1 MAVAGKIA
9 NLEEA
14 VVEVRTGIVEGNQN
28 WSRSDVNVRTT
39 TTHDVATGHGRS
51 DVDVSTTSTEELR
64 LFVRDDAGQEFE
76 IRAHGVGFG
85 FREGHRI
92 SAIYLASTGDS
103 RRSDRDNLVGLINHS
118 TGKHTLFNS
127 SVRKRISGPVGL
139 LAMVIGLA
147 MVIAG
152 PIIVYKLWS
161 AFGPGDEDFG
171 WIFIKGLGSLV
182 IGVIGAL
189 FLHSRL
195 GAMFGPKGPTLEET
209 VFSRLREAR
218 DASIEL
224 EKSRMASTPG

>member
-39 TTHDVATGHGRS
+39 TTHDAATGHGRS

-85 FREGHRI
+85 FREGHRV
-92 SAIYLASTGDS
+92 SAIYLASTSDS

-118 TGKHTLFNS
+118 TGKHALFDS
-127 SVRKRISGPVGL
+127 SVRQRISRPVGL
-139 LAMVIGLA
+139 LGMVIGIA

-152 PIIVYKLWS
+152 PILVYRLWS
-161 AFGPGDEDFG
+161 AFGPGDEEFG

-182 IGVIGAL
+182 IGVFGAL

-195 GAMFGPKGPTLEET
+195 GAMLGPKGPTLEET
-209 VFSRLREAR
+209 VLARLREAR
-218 DASIEL
+218 DASIER
-224 EKSRMASTPG
+224 EKGRMAQTSG

>member
-14 VVEVRTGIVEGNQN
+14 VVEVRTGTVEGNQN

-39 TTHDVATGHGRS
+39 TTHDAATGHGRS

-64 LFVRDDAGQEFE
+64 LFVRDDAGDEFE

-85 FREGHRI
+85 FREGHRV
-92 SAIYLASTGDS
+92 SAIYLASTRDS
-103 RRSDRDNLVGLINHS
+103 QRTDRDNLVGLINHS
-118 TGKHTLFNS
+118 TAKHTLFNN
-127 SVRKRISGPVGL
+127 SVRQRLSGPVGL
-139 LAMVIGLA
+139 LGMVIGIA

-152 PIIVYKLWS
+152 PILVYKLWS

-182 IGVIGAL
+182 IGVFGAL

-195 GAMFGPKGPTLEET
+195 GAMLGPKGATLEET
-209 VFSRLREAR
+209 VLARLQEAR
-218 DASIEL
+218 DASIER
-224 EKSRMASTPG
+224 EKGRMVSTSR